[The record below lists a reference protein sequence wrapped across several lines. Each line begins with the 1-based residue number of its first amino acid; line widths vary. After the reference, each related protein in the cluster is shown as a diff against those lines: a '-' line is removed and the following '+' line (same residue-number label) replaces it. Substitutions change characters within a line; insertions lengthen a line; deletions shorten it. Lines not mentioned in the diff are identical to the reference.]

1 MKKTAIILGT
11 LAIATIAFA
20 GNPERQG
27 SGGAAQLTINSFAR
41 SSAMGWANGSS
52 VSGIESMFMNAAG
65 MDRSSVTTD
74 MSFARTEWLVGS
86 GIGINTAGFTQ
97 KLGEDFDKG
106 TIGVSIMQF
115 GIKPIMITTEN
126 NPHGGIGT
134 YRVNM
139 TNIGVGYS
147 KSFSRGVSAGIMVR
161 AVSEGIPDASAFG
174 LSLDAGVQYATTIK
188 HVVGGVKSDDF
199 KIGVSLKNIGGDMR
213 HTGQGLTYKAI
224 LSDGADDI
232 TRTVNGRAEAFKLP
246 ALLNICA
253 SYDIQLDKDK
263 SVYNNRLTLA
273 AGVTT
278 FAFQADQ
285 INLGMEY
292 SYKDFISF
300 RAGYAIQD
308 GSFGSWEERTS
319 AFTGL
324 GAGMSYDVHTNG
336 GKVVSF
342 NYSYRHSNPF
352 SGAHTFGLRFGLG
365 E

>member
-1 MKKTAIILGT
+1 MKKLIIILS
-11 LAIATIAFA
+11 AISTVSIAFA

-52 VSGIESMFMNAAG
+52 ITGIESMFMNVAG
-65 MDRSSVTTD
+65 MDKSKVTTD
-74 MSFARTEWLVGS
+74 LSFDRTQWLVGS

-97 KLGEDFDKG
+97 KLGKDFDRG

-115 GIKPIMITTEN
+115 GIKPITITTEY
-126 NPHGGIGT
+126 NPYGFGAT

-139 TNIGVGYS
+139 TNIGLGYS
-147 KSFSRGVSAGIMVR
+147 KSFCRGVAAGLMVR
-161 AVSEGIPDASAFG
+161 GVSEGIPDASAFG
-174 LSLDAGVQYATTIK
+174 FSLDAGVQYATTIK
-188 HVVGGVKSDDF
+188 PVLGGIKKDDF

-224 LSDGADDI
+224 LNDGADDI
-232 TRTVNGRAEAFKLP
+232 TRTINGRASSFKLP
-246 ALLNICA
+246 ALLNLVA
-253 SYDIQLDKDK
+253 SYDFQLDGDK
-263 SVYNNRLTLA
+263 SVYNNRLTVA

-278 FAFQADQ
+278 FAFQSDQ
-285 INLGMEY
+285 INLGLEY
-292 SYKDFISF
+292 AYKNFISF
-300 RAGYAIQD
+300 RAGYAIQE
-308 GSFGSWEERTS
+308 GSFGKWEDRTS

-324 GAGMSYDVHTNG
+324 GGGLSYDVHTDG
-336 GKVVSF
+336 GKVISF

-352 SGAHTFGLRFGLG
+352 AGAHSFGLRFGLG

>member
-1 MKKTAIILGT
+1 VKKTAIIIST
-11 LAIATIAFA
+11 LAIAVTAFA

-52 VSGIESMFMNAAG
+52 VKGIESMFMNVAG
-65 MDRSSVTTD
+65 MDKSSVTTD
-74 MSFARTEWLVGS
+74 LSFARTEWLVGS

-115 GIKPIMITTEN
+115 GIKPISITTET

-147 KSFSRGVSAGIMVR
+147 KSFGLGVSAGVMAR
-161 AVSEGIPDASAFG
+161 FVSEGIPDASANGF
-174 LSLDAGVQYATTIK
+174 SLDAGVQYATTIK
-188 HVVGGVKSDDF
+188 QKIGSVKSEDF

-213 HTGQGLTYKAI
+213 HTGQGLTYKA
-224 LSDGADDI
+224 LLNDGEDFV
-232 TRTVNGRAEAFKLP
+232 RTVNGRAEAFKLP

-253 SYDIQLDKDK
+253 SYDIQLDGDK

-292 SYKDFISF
+292 AYKDFISF
-300 RAGYAIQD
+300 RAGYAIQE
-308 GSFGSWEERTS
+308 GSFGEWEDRTS

-324 GAGMSYDVHTNG
+324 GAGLSYDIHTEG
-336 GKVVSF
+336 GKVISF